1 MHEFM
6 APNNVDA
13 RVAATI
19 RGGGNGEIYAPRA
32 RSIPTPRDSRNK
44 KFNVSFIA
52 WQMLNLPGYRH
63 SRMHPLSLYIYIY
76 SNINVYMRLMS
87 IIVYDYYINFYAE
100 RRKDLSVK
108 IHSNSNCSSIYIF
121 FIREYWERIIDTL
134 DCPLLLPS
142 EPPIEILNEKQIS
155 TSTNSILSDS

>member
-52 WQMLNLPGYRH
+52 WQMLNLPDYRH
-63 SRMHPLSLYIYIY
+63 SRMHPLSLSIYIY
-76 SNINVYMRLMS
+76 SNINVYMRLTS

-108 IHSNSNCSSIYIF
+108 IHSNSNCSSIYIYIF
-121 FIREYWERIIDTL
+121 HKGILRANNRHPRLSSSPSIGTAYWNIKRKAN
-134 DCPLLLPS
+134 
-142 EPPIEILNEKQIS
+142 LNIH
-155 TSTNSILSDS
+155 